1 MSCHWT
7 TPQGVPTSSHE
18 IPSPSVSGRNMC
30 RRGRW
35 ATDGGRAAGGRAE
48 RPSRR
53 HSTFISC
60 FCKDSCTLSGGVRTL
75 GRNIGAALV
84 AALLMPVGA
93 LATSAR
99 THPPFCANANLLPTP
114 TDTATVDAATLCL
127 IDRVR
132 AAHHLRPLRSNH
144 ELQSVAATQVSDM
157 VRHDYFGDNTTSG
170 QSPGALIATIPYG
183 AHAAQPLHRTGRRLG
198 HALRLHP
205 SGHRRGVDA
214 VPSAPRNHPDRCFP
228 RRRHRR
234 RARRA
239 NGHRARQS
247 WRNLRR
253 RARRAG
259 LIECPSEA
267 PKSRPKTR

>member
-1 MSCHWT
+1 M
-7 TPQGVPTSSHE
+7 
-18 IPSPSVSGRNMC
+18 
-30 RRGRW
+30 
-35 ATDGGRAAGGRAE
+35 
-48 RPSRR
+48 
-53 HSTFISC
+53 
-60 FCKDSCTLSGGVRTL
+60 

-183 AHAAQPLHRTGRRLG
+183 AHAASLSTAQDVGWGTLSDSTPAGIVAAWMQSPPHRETILTAAFRDAGI
-198 HALRLHP
+198 
-205 SGHRRGVDA
+205 GVAPA
-214 VPSAPRNHPDRCFP
+214 VPTVIGRGNRGATYAVELAVR
-228 RRRHRR
+228 
-234 RARRA
+234 
-239 NGHRARQS
+239 G
-247 WRNLRR
+247 
-253 RARRAG
+253 
-259 LIECPSEA
+259 
-267 PKSRPKTR
+267 